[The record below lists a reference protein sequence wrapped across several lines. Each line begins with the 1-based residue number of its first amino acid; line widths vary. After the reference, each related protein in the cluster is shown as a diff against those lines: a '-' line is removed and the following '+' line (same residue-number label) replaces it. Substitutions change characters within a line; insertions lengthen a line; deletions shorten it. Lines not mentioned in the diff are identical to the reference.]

1 MKQVQ
6 QVIAVLDSFVK
17 AEFSLQQMKMTA
29 KDLKGEKK
37 GLLEAFSGVEGIC
50 RREKGGFSYR

>member
-37 GLLEAFSGVEGIC
+37 RASRGVFG
-50 RREKGGFSYR
+50 S